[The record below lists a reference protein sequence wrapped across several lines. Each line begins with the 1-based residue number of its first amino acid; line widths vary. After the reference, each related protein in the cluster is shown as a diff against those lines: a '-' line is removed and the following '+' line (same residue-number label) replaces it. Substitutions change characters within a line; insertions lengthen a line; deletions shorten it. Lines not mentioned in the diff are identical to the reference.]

1 MKITLVFREDEMK
14 SIENSVSKYFGSKK
28 PKTKKELKRLLEM
41 FVSTFTNKGFDAVE
55 DGREYIEVQ

>member
-1 MKITLVFREDEMK
+1 MKIILDFRESEMK
-14 SIENSVSKYFGSKK
+14 WVETCVSKYFGRK

-55 DGREYIEVQ
+55 EGREYIEVQ

>member
-1 MKITLVFREDEMK
+1 MKITLDFRESEMK
-14 SIENSVSKYFGSKK
+14 WVENSVSKYFGTK

-55 DGREYIEVQ
+55 EGREYIEVQ

>member
-14 SIENSVSKYFGSKK
+14 SIENSVSKYFGTK
-28 PKTKKELKRLLEM
+28 PKNKTELKRLVEM

>member
-14 SIENSVSKYFGSKK
+14 SVENSVSKYFGTK

-55 DGREYIEVQ
+55 DGREWIEVQ